1 MKETGVDYST
11 HQRDSNHE
19 NSAYQ
24 RQNTN
29 EDPDTTLHNNHS
41 DIVDILATQQ
51 TNDIAAGA
59 INLYGFTNN
68 GFQIEDMKTVPPYS
82 ASSNVTNDDQPSFN
96 KKETTCEDQS
106 STDSNFCTSSIHESQ
121 SSRKSL
127 TKR

>member
-11 HQRDSNHE
+11 HQRESDQE

-24 RQNTN
+24 RHNTN

-68 GFQIEDMKTVPPYS
+68 DFQIEDLKTVPPYS
-82 ASSNVTNDDQPSFN
+82 ASPNVTNNDN

>member
-11 HQRDSNHE
+11 HQRDSNHD

-24 RQNTN
+24 HHHNAHD
-29 EDPDTTLHNNHS
+29 DPDTTLHHNHS
-41 DIVDILATQQ
+41 DIVEILATQQ
-51 TNDIAAGA
+51 TNG
-59 INLYGFTNN
+59 YGFTNTD
-68 GFQIEDMKTVPPYS
+68 FHIEDIKTVPPYS
-82 ASSNVTNDDQPSFN
+82 ASPNVTTISNKPAFVS

-106 STDSNFCTSSIHESQ
+106 STDSNFCASSIHESQ